1 MEEVEYKPKSVRELL
16 TEMKDV
22 SDSMVDL
29 AYASLLFEDDE
40 IAERVHELEARMDEL
55 MYRIRVIAAVA
66 ARNVEEAKKI
76 TGILQVASAA
86 EAISNA
92 TGDMADLV
100 LRGIEV
106 HPVVREAIAKA
117 DEKVAKIEVKEG
129 SILAGKRLF
138 ELRLPSSIGVWILAM
153 KRGKSWVVP
162 TKDTEALEGDVLL
175 ARGPRDGINTL
186 SKMAGITGMAKVEK
200 GALSLLSSIR
210 DTLAKMR
217 DLSSVMVDMAYSA
230 ILLGSREAAEW
241 VRELEEKFDKLNYK
255 LWLATLK
262 AARRERDVAKLN
274 SVLQVVK
281 CMEKISD
288 AADSIADVILRGVEL
303 HPVFAHALAQADEQ
317 IAKVDVSESSPLVNK
332 TLGKLNLWST
342 VGAYVLMIKRGE
354 VYIFNPGIRVK
365 IRAGDS
371 LIVRG
376 SALGVQ
382 KLKGMA
388 AGAEAP
394 PA

>member
-1 MEEVEYKPKSVRELL
+1 VEKIEYKPKSVRELL
-16 TEMKDV
+16 TEMKDI
-22 SDSMVDL
+22 SDLMIDL
-29 AYASLLFEDDE
+29 AYASLLFEDRE
-40 IAERVHELEARMDEL
+40 IAGRVREMETRMDEL

-100 LRGIEV
+100 LRGIDV
-106 HPVVREAIAKA
+106 HPVVREAIARA
-117 DEKVAKIEVKEG
+117 DEKVAKIEVQEG
-129 SILAGKRLF
+129 SMLAGKRLF
-138 ELRLPSSIGVWILAM
+138 ELKLPSSIGVWILAL
-153 KRGKSWVVP
+153 RRDGSWTVP
-162 TKDTEALEGDVLL
+162 TKETEATAGDVLL
-175 ARGPRDGINTL
+175 ARGPNDGINTL
-186 SKMAGITGMAKVEK
+186 SKMAGLRGVA
-200 GALSLLSSIR
+200 GLGRGGLPLIR

-217 DLSSVMVDMAYSA
+217 DLSSVMVDMAYSS

-255 LWLATLK
+255 LWLATLR

-288 AADSIADVILRGVEL
+288 AADSIADVVLRGVEL
-303 HPVFAHALAQADEQ
+303 HPVFAQALAQADEQ
-317 IAKVDVSESSPLVNK
+317 IAKVEVSEGSSLAGR

-342 VGAYVLMIKRGE
+342 VGAYVLIIKRGKI
-354 VYIFNPGIRVK
+354 YIFNPGMRTR

-382 KLKGMA
+382 KLKEMA
-388 AGAEAP
+388 AGLKAP
-394 PA
+394 QA